1 METNGVGETRQNS
14 TYLITRKSFN
24 NNNNNND
31 DKINQYKYTS
41 LKDLLPPSSLRSSF
55 MNENLLRMRS
65 EKEIPLRNRLDQKAA
80 WLYLKPGLT
89 QELHD
94 YQEPS
99 VLSSADEC
107 DHQEDQDCLSR
118 DQLMVNDSSSRVCDI
133 DEIINMILR
142 FLFS

>member
-1 METNGVGETRQNS
+1 MKTNGVGETRQNS
-14 TYLITRKSFN
+14 TDFITRKSFN

-41 LKDLLPPSSLRSSF
+41 LKDLLPPRSSF
-55 MNENLLRMRS
+55 MSENLLRMRS

-94 YQEPS
+94 YQELS

-107 DHQEDQDCLSR
+107 DHQEDQDCLSKE
-118 DQLMVNDSSSRVCDI
+118 LMVNDSSSRVCDI

-142 FLFS
+142 FFFS